1 MLFVIVNMPIGDLTI
16 AFALVIQVII
26 GIVIYAVML
35 LLLKDPSFFMILDF
49 IRQKLNKGK
58 VDNV

>member
-1 MLFVIVNMPIGDLTI
+1 MLFVIVNLPIGEFTI

-35 LLLKDPSFFMILDF
+35 LILKDPSFL
-49 IRQKLNKGK
+49 
-58 VDNV
+58 

>member
-1 MLFVIVNMPIGDLTI
+1 MLFVIVNLPIGDLTI
-16 AFALVIQVII
+16 AFALVIQVFI

-49 IRQKLNKGK
+49 IRQKLTKGK